1 MNKESKNG
9 DKESRNFLDRALPA
23 IGSILVG
30 VILTYLFD
38 YFVFKRNIANV
49 PETQEVQQVIAQQY
63 IVQNVFLGILILVLL
78 GISACVYILV
88 RRNDPAPSFN
98 IFEYEDEI
106 ERDMMHK
113 RVAAIIKGARDSIIA
128 VNAWREED
136 PPDTSK
142 IKYREGYFE
151 ELIKATQ
158 QASYIRYVQIDKG
171 KGISTQFDNRYV
183 EHFKMMLH
191 AKKASPKEISLY
203 RIEPVVPTTFVIVD
217 NKYLLWQLNEV
228 NPYPDSKGHK
238 RFSMRAVVIV
248 DGGDFV
254 KHFKKI
260 YESKCV
266 NSTSKQIINK
276 ESELG

>member
-1 MNKESKNG
+1 M
-9 DKESRNFLDRALPA
+9 LA
-23 IGSILVG
+23 G

-38 YFVFKRNIANV
+38 YFVFKQNNANV
-49 PETQEVQQVIAQQY
+49 PKTQEVQQVIAQEY

-78 GISACVYILV
+78 GINACVYILV
-88 RRNDPAPSFN
+88 RRNDPAPSYN
-98 IFEYEDEI
+98 IFEYEDET

-113 RVAAIIKGARDSIIA
+113 RVTAIIKGARDSIIA

-142 IKYREGYFE
+142 IQYREGYFE

-158 QASYIRYVQIDKG
+158 QASYIRYVQVDEG
-171 KGISTQFDNRYV
+171 KSISAQFDNRYV
-183 EHFKMMLH
+183 EHFKMMLR
-191 AKKASPKEISLY
+191 ASRTSPKEVSLY

-254 KHFKKI
+254 KHFKRI
-260 YESKCV
+260 YELKCV
-266 NSTSKQIINK
+266 KSKSKQTINK
-276 ESELG
+276 ESEIG